1 MAEDNISKI
10 KERLSV
16 VDVISGYIKVQKAG
30 MNFKA
35 RCPFHNEK
43 TPSFYI
49 SPERQIWHCFGCQKG
64 GDVFGFVK
72 EIEGIEFIEAL
83 RLLAQKAGIKLEQY
97 DPKIQDTKTV
107 LYEICETAT
116 RFFEKQLHHS
126 PEGKLALAYLKDRGL
141 NDDTIKE
148 FRLGFAPEGWHNL
161 SQFLRDCGF
170 KDKDIIDSG
179 MAIKKE
185 GGLDPAPEQVRYGA
199 RMHDRFR
206 SRIIFP
212 IANINDQV
220 IGFTGRVFGDNH
232 PVDVG
237 KYINSPQTAIYDKS
251 RVLYGLNKAK
261 IEARK
266 ADRCLLVEGNMDAIM
281 SYQAGVKN
289 VAATSGTALTPSHLQ
304 LLQRYTNNLDFCFDT
319 DQAGSV
325 ATRRGI
331 GLALSQNFNIKVVH
345 LQDPDCKDPADYVKK
360 FARLPVGQGQN
371 PPAGRAG
378 WNEVVISA
386 KPVIDFYFDKLKSEL
401 DLTSVDGKKGVI
413 ASLGPLINRLASQV
427 EKSYWVSKLATV
439 LRTKEEAVESDIL
452 SAKDDLEVYTNNSA
466 ESKPSKPISDILPPG
481 DILSE
486 AMLAVIIKNPPFF
499 YKELDGIE
507 VGFLDADTLA
517 VVNEIKRVGFD
528 FKFDSFVKN
537 LDDKK
542 RMKLEFAHLKAQEF
556 LKEFDDEGLMAEFK
570 NIKSK
575 LEQRSVTAQLTSLES
590 EIKLAEADNDKSKMK
605 TLLNQFGDL
614 AKQLKKN

>member
-1 MAEDNISKI
+1 MSDNISQI

-16 VDVISGYIKVQKAG
+16 VDVISGYIKVQKSGA
-30 MNFKA
+30 NFKA

-72 EIEGIEFIEAL
+72 EIEGVEFGEAL
-83 RLLAQKAGIKLEQY
+83 RVLAQRAGVKLEQY
-97 DPKIQDTKTV
+97 DPKVQDAKTV
-107 LYEICETAT
+107 LYEVCETAT
-116 RFFEKQLHHS
+116 RFFEKQLYHS
-126 PEGKLALAYLKDRGL
+126 PDGKRALAYLKDRGL
-141 NDDTIKE
+141 NDNTINE

-170 KDKDIIDSG
+170 KDTDVIDSG

-185 GGLDPAPEQVRYGA
+185 GGSDI
-199 RMHDRFR
+199 HDRFR

-212 IANINDQV
+212 IASINDQV

-261 IEARK
+261 VEARK

-304 LLQRYTNNLDFCFDT
+304 LLQRYTSNLDFCFDT
-319 DQAGSV
+319 DRAGLV

-360 FARLPVGQGQN
+360 FGQN
-371 PPAGRAG
+371 PASGG
-378 WNEVVISA
+378 TSWHEVFLGA

-401 DLTSVDGKKGVI
+401 DFASVDGKKGVI
-413 ASLGPLINRLASQV
+413 TSLGPLINRLASQV

-439 LRTKEEAVESDIL
+439 LRTKEGAIESDIL
-452 SAKDDLEVYTNNSA
+452 SVKDDLEVYTGNTI
-466 ESKPSKPISDILPPG
+466 ESRRNDPIPEIISPS

-486 AMLAVIIKNPPFF
+486 AILAVIIKNPPLF
-499 YKELDGIE
+499 YQELEGIE
-507 VGFLDADTLA
+507 AGLLDPDTLK
-517 VVNEIKRVGFD
+517 VVNEIKKTGSN
-528 FKFDSFVKN
+528 FKFDSFVKD

-542 RMKLEFAHLKAQEF
+542 RMKLEFAYLKAQEF

-575 LEQRSVTAQLTSLES
+575 LEQRSVTAQLTGLES
-590 EIKLAEADNDKSKMK
+590 AIKLAETDNDRSKMK
-605 TLLNQFGDL
+605 SLLSQFNDL